1 MDLKLKRPH
10 GESQARA
17 PPSARIQVKPKVKQD
32 LDSSSSGPRP
42 SAPRVY
48 QRYPRRTGDL
58 PKRMAPSSLPP
69 QQPPQAAKPRTK
81 KNQPTERPKRVEIT
95 IPPEHSIYTRLGAK
109 PESIVRTKASLPR
122 ARDPHTNTFME
133 LHRGYYY
140 QPKRTAPKVVKP
152 AELLVDPRS
161 RYLQALSDLLNE
173 IESARVREEEAEN
186 SDLKDSERGN
196 KNEGNDE
203 EMQQFVKDLVLDID
217 ALNSGKSVELEP
229 QFEDTSPDFFI
240 SIDHMHKNVGHAA
253 LPVFFSEVLGE
264 AKARHEYLVER
275 HQDNIFWN
283 ESTLPAVAA
292 PGFELGST
300 IPAPK
305 KPTRPKDLMDTKKAC
320 SMDGASQE
328 IRALRDLLNAGFVT
342 PEEFEERLANLR
354 ASIQLRETL
363 AKRREAELDKLRRE
377 EKREW
382 ELRKQK
388 LRQEVYLE
396 RREESTRA
404 VIRAFLD
411 GKVNAKELA
420 MHVRNGT
427 VTVEELLS
435 LWENDLRPIQLTDY
449 YDGCTLQADACRH
462 SKVLADVMYLLEI
475 TNPNKQHGKTLDPTA
490 LPQTREVLH
499 TVEKIARR
507 NPEIVR
513 EFAHY
518 IRVERQ
524 ARTEWQRSIQENV
537 VEAFPKKVWPN

>member
-1 MDLKLKRPH
+1 
-10 GESQARA
+10 
-17 PPSARIQVKPKVKQD
+17 
-32 LDSSSSGPRP
+32 
-42 SAPRVY
+42 
-48 QRYPRRTGDL
+48 
-58 PKRMAPSSLPP
+58 
-69 QQPPQAAKPRTK
+69 
-81 KNQPTERPKRVEIT
+81 
-95 IPPEHSIYTRLGAK
+95 
-109 PESIVRTKASLPR
+109 
-122 ARDPHTNTFME
+122 
-133 LHRGYYY
+133 
-140 QPKRTAPKVVKP
+140 
-152 AELLVDPRS
+152 
-161 RYLQALSDLLNE
+161 
-173 IESARVREEEAEN
+173 
-186 SDLKDSERGN
+186 
-196 KNEGNDE
+196 
-203 EMQQFVKDLVLDID
+203 
-217 ALNSGKSVELEP
+217 
-229 QFEDTSPDFFI
+229 
-240 SIDHMHKNVGHAA
+240 MHKNVGHAA

-462 SKVLADVMYLLEI
+462 SKVLADVMVSSSFFRVPAIMAYHIIHQYLLEI

-490 LPQTREVLH
+490 LPQTREVKRLSS
-499 TVEKIARR
+499 
-507 NPEIVR
+507 P
-513 EFAHY
+513 
-518 IRVERQ
+518 Q
-524 ARTEWQRSIQENV
+524 ATL
-537 VEAFPKKVWPN
+537 FY